1 MKKKAILALIAAMT
15 LSMASVGTV
24 FAAVNNSGNGE
35 VREQA
40 EHIHTW
46 GDPFYVKDADAV
58 YDMVWH
64 EPILG
69 EPTWVVDIPA
79 VTEIHTVCFACG
91 KDFTAAGFDNTAAW
105 DHIMEHAHNGE
116 PAQYGEKEVVVQE
129 EQGHYEENILQE
141 GYEEPVLVTPELGHW
156 EHTCSGCGETQNS
169 ETGEVIKPGTLPEEP
184 TEPTEPTEPEQ
195 PTDPSQPSEPSNPG
209 TNPGDG
215 ETTGPTEPGDN
226 PDNPEDTEKPED
238 NQSPSE
244 DTEKPE
250 DNQSPSEDTEKPEDN
265 QSPSED
271 TEKPDESQNPS
282 EDTET
287 PDESQNPSEDT
298 QDTETNQ
305 EAGTE
310 VEQENTD
317 TTETLEGTEI
327 EQESADTTENTV
339 EAQETGRKSP
349 KTGDPANFMYLVTL
363 AGSAI
368 TGGGVL
374 GFKRR
379 NRK

>member
-1 MKKKAILALIAAMT
+1 MPSDGLDISTHSSNHVYEVSAALDQYTGLFDEHDKYLDNYGFDFDWREAGHWGSEGTLVDSELVSPEEFHYENGALI
-15 LSMASVGTV
+15 S
-24 FAAVNNSGNGE
+24 
-35 VREQA
+35 
-40 EHIHTW
+40 
-46 GDPFYVKDADAV
+46 P
-58 YDMVWH
+58 
-64 EPILG
+64 
-69 EPTWVVDIPA
+69 
-79 VTEIHTVCFACG
+79 
-91 KDFTAAGFDNTAAW
+91 
-105 DHIMEHAHNGE
+105 
-116 PAQYGEKEVVVQE
+116 
-129 EQGHYEENILQE
+129 EQGHYEEIPETGQ
-141 GYEEPVLVTPELGHW
+141 TELGHW
-156 EHTCSGCGETQNS
+156 EHTCSVCGEIQNS
-169 ETGEVIKPGTLPEEP
+169 DTGEVIKPGTLPE
-184 TEPTEPTEPEQ
+184 EPTEPTEPEQ

-215 ETTGPTEPGDN
+215 ETTAPTAPGANTDN
-226 PDNPEDTEKPED
+226 PQDTETPDENQNPTEDTETPDD

-244 DTEKPE
+244 GTE
-250 DNQSPSEDTEKPEDN
+250 T
-265 QSPSED
+265 
-271 TEKPDESQNPS
+271 PDESQNPS

-317 TTETLEGTEI
+317 TTETLEGTEV
-327 EQESADTTENTV
+327 EQESADTTENTG

-363 AGSAI
+363 AGSAL
-368 TGGGVL
+368 TGGTVL

>member
-24 FAAVNNSGNGE
+24 FAAVNNGGNGK
-35 VREQA
+35 VTEQA

-58 YDMVWH
+58 YEHH
-64 EPILG
+64 EAVYG
-69 EPTWVVDIPA
+69 EDVWVVDVPEI
-79 VTEIHTVCFACG
+79 TEIHTVCFTCG
-91 KDFTAAGFDNTAAW
+91 LDYTTAGMS
-105 DHIMEHAHNGE
+105 MEAMIEHMYNHQINGE
-116 PAQYGEKEVVVQE
+116 SDQYGSQEVVVQE
-129 EQGHYEENILQE
+129 EQGHYEKGELITPAYDE
-141 GYEEPVLVTPELGHW
+141 LVTPELGHW

-184 TEPTEPTEPEQ
+184 TEPSEPTEPEQ

-215 ETTGPTEPGDN
+215 ETTTPTEPGDN
-226 PDNPEDTEKPED
+226 TDNPEDTEKPED

-250 DNQSPSEDTEKPEDN
+250 DNQNPSEDTETPEDNQSPSEDTEKPEDN

-271 TEKPDESQNPS
+271 TEK
-282 EDTET
+282 

-317 TTETLEGTEI
+317 TTETLEGTEV

-339 EAQETGRKSP
+339 EAQETRRKSP
-349 KTGDPANFMYLVTL
+349 KTGDPANLMYLVTL
-363 AGSAI
+363 AGSAL
-368 TGGGVL
+368 TGGTVL

>member
-69 EPTWVVDIPA
+69 EPTWVVDVPEIK
-79 VTEIHTVCFACG
+79 EIHFVCVACNF
-91 KDFTAAGFDNTAAW
+91 DFTAAGSSNEDVLQHVKN
-105 DHIMEHAHNGE
+105 HALNGE
-116 PAQYGEKEVVVQE
+116 EAHTTDREVVVQE

-156 EHTCSGCGETQNS
+156 EHTCSGCGEIQNS

-184 TEPTEPTEPEQ
+184 TEPSEPTEPEQ

-215 ETTGPTEPGDN
+215 ETTAPTEPGDN
-226 PDNPEDTEKPED
+226 TDNPEDTEKPED
-238 NQSPSE
+238 NQ
-244 DTEKPE
+244 
-250 DNQSPSEDTEKPEDN
+250 
-265 QSPSED
+265 
-271 TEKPDESQNPS
+271 NPS
-282 EDTET
+282 EDTENK
-287 PDESQNPSEDT
+287 DENQNPSGDT
-298 QDTETNQ
+298 QDTENNQ
-305 EAGTE
+305 DTVTGTK

-317 TTETLEGTEI
+317 TTENAG
-327 EQESADTTENTV
+327 

-349 KTGDPANFMYLVTL
+349 KTGDPANLMYLVTL